1 MPTVCL
7 YLFSLSMSI
16 FMCSSDFFFRNL
28 FWKYFASVAVLL
40 FIYNSRQSC
49 EFCTHLHTFIA
60 NDCEICVCYFRM
72 IIIVSR
78 ERFGFTSLITNF
90 TLRVNKRILWTMNV
104 SFLRLAHDNES
115 FVSVGIMQTG
125 RAATLSLFQCSINDL
140 NLYSNP
146 IRLKLFI
153 ADHIVIILT
162 VSIQCYWNAS
172 Q

>member
-1 MPTVCL
+1 MFIFIFFKYVNFHVFERFFFSAICFENISQALPFY
-7 YLFSLSMSI
+7 YLFI
-16 FMCSSDFFFRNL
+16 IPDNRVN
-28 FWKYFASVAVLL
+28 FAH
-40 FIYNSRQSC
+40 I
-49 EFCTHLHTFIA
+49 CTHLHKFIA
-60 NDCEICVCYFRM
+60 NDCEICVCYFWM